1 VCSTI
6 SAAAGEPLAGS
17 APHAR
22 RWLLLEVPGTWG
34 RDALRGGA
42 LPDAVV
48 QRLQAWEQEGP
59 PGRVLLIRRQGRLSG
74 APPAVILLELRDE
87 GLVVRRRVIDRLDE
101 LAEADLQLGP
111 RDATS
116 DQPMVLVCTHGK
128 RDACCAR
135 LGAPV
140 HRALARQ
147 LGEEQVWQCTH
158 LGGHRFAANVLVFPH
173 GLLLGRV
180 SAGNAP
186 GLVNDVLAGGVP
198 VEYARGHVWW
208 PAEVQ
213 AAALAVH
220 RHLGDGGAARVEFVG
235 SSDRGCRFATPEGEI
250 VVSVSSEPGPT
261 LPVSCGGEPEPT
273 SRFATSIVSDG
284 AGSCCR

>member
-6 SAAAGEPLAGS
+6 SAAASEPLAGS

-22 RWLLLEVPGTWG
+22 RWLLLEAPGTWG

-42 LPDAVV
+42 LPDAVGR
-48 QRLQAWEQEGP
+48 RLQAWEQEGP
-59 PGRVLLIRRQGRLSG
+59 AGRVLLIRRHGGLSG
-74 APPAVILLELRDE
+74 APPAVILVERRDE
-87 GLVVRRRVIDRLDE
+87 GLVVRRRVVDRLDE
-101 LAEADLQLGP
+101 LAGADLRFGP

-116 DQPMVLVCTHGK
+116 DLPVVLVCTHGK

-135 LGAPV
+135 LGTPV
-140 HRALARQ
+140 YRALAGQ
-147 LGEEQVWQCTH
+147 LGEERVWQCTH

-180 SAGNAP
+180 SAENAP
-186 GLVNDVLAGGVP
+186 GLVNDVLAGRVP
-198 VEYARGHVWW
+198 VQHARGHVWW

-213 AAALAVH
+213 AAELAVH

-235 SSDRGCRFATPEGEI
+235 SSDGRYRFATAEGEI
-250 VVSVSSEPGPT
+250 VVSVSSEQGPT
-261 LPVSCGGEPEPT
+261 VPVSCGGEPEPT
-273 SRFATSIVSDG
+273 SRFATSIVSGG